1 MLQRLGFLSG
11 AAATVTASVLQVT
24 SYNEYSLVPSG
35 NQTWQ
40 WNIYISYNSYNYI
53 PYNSFNSM
61 ISPLFSQLQTP
72 NYRRFSIAMFDYR
85 SYYHQFANSWTGWT
99 GFPAF
104 FWICHV
110 FCPRENKQSNKWL
123 FFFVSE
129 GVKISCPSCLK
140 SMSHVSGHGFR
151 CLGDRLAGR
160 RSNASTRGGGVTF
173 RHRRVDLVNIAATIR

>member
-1 MLQRLGFLSG
+1 MSTLW
-11 AAATVTASVLQVT
+11 
-24 SYNEYSLVPSG
+24 YPLVIKHG
-35 NQTWQ
+35 NG
-40 WNIYISYNSYNYI
+40 IYISYNSYNYI

-61 ISPLFSQLQTP
+61 ISPYFPSYKPPTTDGFQLPCLITGATTINLPTHGQDGLV
-72 NYRRFSIAMFDYR
+72 FLR
-85 SYYHQFANSWTGWT
+85 SSEFVMCFVLEKTSRVINGCS
-99 GFPAF
+99 
-104 FWICHV
+104 
-110 FCPRENKQSNKWL
+110 
-123 FFFVSE
+123 FFVSE